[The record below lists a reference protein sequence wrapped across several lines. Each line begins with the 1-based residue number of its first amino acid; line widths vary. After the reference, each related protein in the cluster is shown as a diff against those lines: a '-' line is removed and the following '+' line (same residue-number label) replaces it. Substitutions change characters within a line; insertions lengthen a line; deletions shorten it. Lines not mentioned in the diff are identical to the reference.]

1 METAAAGDLSSPDLA
16 PRDLA
21 HREPAATQSRFR
33 RLRDLIEG
41 PELGFLM
48 EAHSG
53 LSAKLV
59 EEAGFA
65 GIWGSGLSMSAS
77 LGLRDNNEASWTQVL
92 EQAEY
97 MADASSLPILLDG
110 DTGYGN
116 FNNVRRLVRK
126 LCERGIAG
134 VCIEDKLFPKTNS
147 FIGEAQPLAD
157 MEEFCGRLRAGK
169 DAQPDDDFVLVAR
182 VEALISGHSM
192 DEALRRAEAYHAAG
206 ADAILMHSKKR
217 HAGEILAFME
227 RWGGRCP
234 VIIVP
239 TMYYSTPTDMFR
251 HAGISTIIWANHL
264 VRASITAMRE
274 TASRIHREQSLA
286 GIEAEIVSVK
296 DIFALTENDELE
308 AAGERYLPAA
318 SVPVRPPGPSTRP
331 VRGIVLAASHGAAL
345 GAYTADKPKC
355 MVDLRGRPLLS
366 HLLGVLA
373 RAGVRDLA
381 VVRGYCK
388 AAIDPARL
396 AVGDLTLLDNDEHA
410 STGEVASLLCAIER
424 LRGESV
430 VVYGDVL
437 FRRYILD
444 ALLAVEADIVIAV
457 DALRQRAPGGGSRH
471 EPDPRDVVAADK
483 PFSASYLDDQPAR
496 LVSMG
501 ELAVPEASGEWIGL
515 LRLSARGADLV
526 RDELA
531 LMQAEG
537 VAGTADLPALLS
549 RLNARHPVA
558 VHYITGHWLD
568 VDTITDLADARNFS

>member
-1 METAAAGDLSSPDLA
+1 MEAATTAAPS
-16 PRDLA
+16 
-21 HREPAATQSRFR
+21 HRPSTTPSRFR

-65 GIWGSGLSMSAS
+65 GIWGSGLSMSAA

-126 LCERGIAG
+126 LTERGIAG

-157 MEEFCGRLRAGK
+157 MEEFCGRIRAGK

-192 DEALRRAEAYHAAG
+192 EEALRRAEAYHAAG

-234 VIIVP
+234 VVIVP
-239 TMYYSTPTDMFR
+239 TMYYSTPTEVFR
-251 HAGISTIIWANHL
+251 NAGVSTIIWANHL

-286 GIEAEIVSVK
+286 GVEAEVVSVK
-296 DIFALTENDELE
+296 DIFALTDNDELE

-318 SVPVRPPGPSTRP
+318 SVPARPVGPAVRP
-331 VRGIVLAASHGAAL
+331 VRGIVLAASHGAEL

-366 HLLGVLA
+366 HLLGVLG
-373 RAGVRDLA
+373 RAGVRDVA

-388 AAIDPARL
+388 QAIEPARL
-396 AVGDLTLLDNDEHA
+396 GVGELVMLDNDDHA
-410 STGEVASLLCAIER
+410 TTGEVASLLCAVER
-424 LRGESV
+424 LHGESV
-430 VVYGDVL
+430 IVYGDVL

-471 EPDPRDVVAADK
+471 EPNPRDLVAADK
-483 PFSASYLDDQPAR
+483 AFSASYLDDQPAR

-501 ELAVPEASGEWIGL
+501 ERARETPSGEWIGL
-515 LRLSARGADLV
+515 LRLSARGAEWV
-526 RDELA
+526 REEMA
-531 LMQAEG
+531 SMQAEG
-537 VAGTADLPALLS
+537 IAATADLPALLS
-549 RLNARHPVA
+549 RLNERHPVA